1 MRPVGTFFRAAAWL
15 IALAWALSPWI
26 AAADEVNEYQ
36 VKAVFLFNFSHFVE
50 WPSGSLGNPTD
61 PFVVGVLGEDP
72 FGARLDEAVRNER
85 VGEHPILVRRFH
97 DVGDVAH
104 CQLLFIDRSQGRK
117 LAQIVGALGSVATLT
132 VAETD
137 GAAAEGVMVE
147 FVTDKNHIRL
157 RINERA
163 ARAAGLVISSKLL
176 RLADVVGNG
185 HGD

>member
-1 MRPVGTFFRAAAWL
+1 MKPVGTFSRAAAWL
-15 IALAWALSPWI
+15 ISLAWALSPWI
-26 AAADEVNEYQ
+26 VTAEEVSEYQ

-50 WPSGSLGNPTD
+50 WPPSSLGNATD

-85 VGEHPILVRRFH
+85 IGEHPILIRRFH
-97 DVGDVAH
+97 DVGEVGH

-117 LAQIVGALGSVATLT
+117 LAQIVGALGPAATLT
-132 VAETD
+132 VADTD